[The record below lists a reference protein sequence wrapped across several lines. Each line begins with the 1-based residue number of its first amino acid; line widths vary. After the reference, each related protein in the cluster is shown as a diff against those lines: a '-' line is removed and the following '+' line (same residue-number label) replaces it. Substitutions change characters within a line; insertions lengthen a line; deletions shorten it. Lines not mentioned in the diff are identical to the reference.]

1 MASALTDIYAIKLLL
16 NGGHICQIV
25 KPCRNKRDYKIHVRD
40 DTAPSGWSCAG
51 HITARQFEKFATNGL
66 IEMVG
71 GYDPSRADKY
81 GNTFHYYRLAY
92 RGVGDS
98 SG

>member
-1 MASALTDIYAIKLLL
+1 MARALTDIYAIKLLL
-16 NGGHICQIV
+16 SGGSVCEVV
-25 KPCRNKRDYKIHVRD
+25 KPCRNKRDYLIHVRD

-51 HITARQFEKFATNGL
+51 HITQSQFEKFATNGL
-66 IEMVG
+66 IEMAG
-71 GYDPSRADKY
+71 GYDPGHGDKY
-81 GNTFHYYRLAY
+81 GNTFHYYSLAY